1 MSTLEAFIASLAFT
15 LAIAFIG
22 SLAARLL
29 AALYRRLP

>member
-1 MSTLEAFIASLAFT
+1 VSTLEAFARAVILT
-15 LAIAFIG
+15 LAVAFIG